1 MKRALLLASLSLGC
15 ADDASPPR
23 PPSAPPRPPP
33 RPLALRPGP
42 AATQPELGEVP
53 SAAPAD
59 DPVTRCVR
67 RNRES
72 LGPELGRALQALADD
87 SLLED
92 SCRLDLAVRQRAP
105 ERCAPVRLSGLRET
119 CAFRAAVASARP
131 TSCPPSPGL
140 RGRDPV
146 CVALAARDASLC
158 GAASLAE
165 RARCLALATGDGR
178 RCETLDP
185 LLRPACLRD
194 LEPLRAVV
202 APLPRADVLSPDPAL
217 NVWSTFAGDA
227 GADDPAPWLTRGV
240 FVDEAGSLWIV
251 DPALGWPRPSALGD
265 DETRIGVVLSARRGA
280 ATVTDARLLAP
291 GAMAL
296 STGDGTL
303 RATAMLTRASTR
315 RGGRVAGRIAFEGVT
330 AGRVVRVELRFDTFV
345 RDVVDAAAL
354 R

>member
-1 MKRALLLASLSLGC
+1 M
-15 ADDASPPR
+15 PPR
-23 PPSAPPRPPP
+23 PI
-33 RPLALRPGP
+33 ALRPGP
-42 AATQPELGEVP
+42 AATEPELGESP
-53 SAAPAD
+53 RAGPAD
-59 DPVTRCVR
+59 DLVARCVR

-72 LGPELGRALQALADD
+72 LGPELSRALDALGDD
-87 SLLED
+87 SLLGD

-105 ERCAPVRLSGLRET
+105 ERCASLQLSSLRET

-131 TSCPPSPGL
+131 LSCPPAPGL

-185 LLRPACLRD
+185 LLRPACRRD
-194 LEPLRAVV
+194 VEPLRGVT
-202 APLPRADVLSPDPAL
+202 APLPRAQPIAPDPAL
-217 NVWSTFAGDA
+217 NVWATSTEDA
-227 GADDPAPWLTRGV
+227 SVDVSAPWLTRGV

-251 DPALGWPRPSALGD
+251 NPALGWPRPGALA
-265 DETRIGVVLSARRGA
+265 DEERQVGVVLPAQRGP
-280 ATVTDARLLAP
+280 ATVLDARLVVP

-315 RGGRVAGRIAFEGVT
+315 RGGRVAGRVTFEGAS

-345 RDVVDAAAL
+345 RDVVDPAAL